1 MIATLKV
8 VIVLT
13 LVNGSV
19 YALLALG
26 LSLIFGVGRL
36 INMAHTAFFVVAAY
50 IMYYLFH
57 SLGWGVIP
65 SIAIAVVGT
74 AILGALCYLLLLN
87 RVRQHAQAVLL
98 ITVALA
104 MAFQEILNI
113 RFGSSYLTI
122 GPLIAGTKSIWGI
135 IIPNQY
141 LLIVGAVVVVLVI
154 TWLLLS
160 KTKLGMSIR
169 AVANDAEIAN
179 VLGINVS
186 RTLLIT
192 MGIASG
198 LAAVAAV
205 LEAPISVLYP
215 PMWMISLTPILVI
228 VVLGGLGSIKGS
240 IIGAY
245 IIALVEQVV
254 LNSRLSPSLVT
265 TFMLLAMVVVLVVR
279 PGGLFGIIL
288 EEEKL

>member
-1 MIATLKV
+1 
-8 VIVLT
+8 VIKLAIVQT

-50 IMYYLFH
+50 IMYLF
-57 SLGWGVIP
+57 SRQLGWGAP
-65 SIAIAVVGT
+65 ESIAITVVGI
-74 AILGALCYLLLLN
+74 ALLGALCYKLLIN

-104 MAFQEILNI
+104 MAFQELLYIG
-113 RFGSSYLTI
+113 FGSFYLSI
-122 GPLIAGTKSIWGI
+122 DPLIPGTIVVLGVI
-135 IIPNQY
+135 VPRQY
-141 LLIVGAVVVVLVI
+141 LLVIAAVAAVLI
-154 TWLLLS
+154 ILWLLLS
-160 KTKLGMSIR
+160 RTKLGVSIR
-169 AVANDAEIAN
+169 SVANDPEIAN
-179 VLGINVS
+179 VLGINVP

-192 MGIASG
+192 MSIATG

-205 LEAPISVLYP
+205 LVAPIWILYP
-215 PMWMISLTPILVI
+215 PMWMHALQIILVI

-254 LNSRLSPSLVT
+254 LISGISTHLVT
-265 TFMLLAMVVVLVVR
+265 TFVLLAMVVVLVVR
-279 PGGLFGIIL
+279 PGGLFGIVL
-288 EEEKL
+288 EEERL

>member
-1 MIATLKV
+1 VAKLAI
-8 VIVLT
+8 IQT

-50 IMYYLFH
+50 ILYYFTRQ
-57 SLGWGVIP
+57 LGWGAAE
-65 SIAIAVVGT
+65 SIAITVVGIV
-74 AILGALCYLLLLN
+74 ILGALVYKLLIN

-104 MAFQEILNI
+104 MAFQELLYIG
-113 RFGSSYLTI
+113 FGSFYRSVD
-122 GPLIAGTKSIWGI
+122 PLIGGTVTVWGI
-135 IIPNQY
+135 IVPRQY
-141 LLIVGAVVVVLVI
+141 LLVIGAVVAVLVI
-154 TWLLLS
+154 LALLLS
-160 KTKLGMSIR
+160 RTKTGISIR
-169 AVANDAEIAN
+169 AVANDSEIAN
-179 VLGINVS
+179 VLGINVA

-192 MGIASG
+192 MCMATG

-205 LEAPISVLYP
+205 LVAPIWILYP
-215 PMWMISLTPILVI
+215 PMWMHTLTIILVV

-240 IIGAY
+240 IIGAF

-254 LNSRLSPSLVT
+254 LISGISTHLVD
-265 TFMLLAMVVVLVVR
+265 TFVLLAMVIVLAVR
-279 PGGLFGIIL
+279 PGGLFGIVL
-288 EEEKL
+288 EEERL

>member
-1 MIATLKV
+1 MNTL
-8 VIVLT
+8 VIVMT
-13 LVNGSV
+13 LVNGSA

-50 IMYYLFH
+50 GMYYFTRQ
-57 SLGWGVIP
+57 LGWGPVESIVIT
-65 SIAIAVVGT
+65 VVGT
-74 AILGALCYLLLLN
+74 ALLGALTYKFLIN

-104 MAFQEILNI
+104 MAFQELLYIG
-113 RFGSSYLTI
+113 FGSFYLSI
-122 GPLIAGTKSIWGI
+122 DPLVSGKIDILGVT
-135 IIPNQY
+135 IPNQY
-141 LLIVGAVVVVLVI
+141 LLVIGGVAVVIIALG
-154 TWLLLS
+154 LLLS
-160 KTKLGMSIR
+160 RTKLGISIR

-179 VLGINVS
+179 VLGINVP
-186 RTLLIT
+186 RTLLLT
-192 MGIASG
+192 MSMATA

-205 LEAPISVLYP
+205 LVAPVWIFHP
-215 PMWMISLTPILVI
+215 PLWMITLSTILVI

-254 LNSRLSPSLVT
+254 IFAGISTHLIT
-265 TFMLLAMVVVLVVR
+265 TFMLLAMVIVLAVR
-279 PGGLFGIIL
+279 PGGLFGIVL
-288 EEEKL
+288 EEERL

>member
-1 MIATLKV
+1 VIKL

-13 LVNGSV
+13 LVNGSA

-50 IMYYLFH
+50 IMYYFIH
-57 SLGWGVIP
+57 NLGWG
-65 SIAIAVVGT
+65 AIATIVVTVVGT
-74 AILGALCYLLLLN
+74 ALLGALCYMLLIN

-104 MAFQEILNI
+104 MAFQEILYI
-113 RFGSSYLTI
+113 RFGSYYQTI
-122 GPLIAGTKSIWGI
+122 DPLIPGTKLLWGI
-135 IIPNQY
+135 IVPNQY
-141 LLIVGAVVVVLVI
+141 LLVIGAVAVVLI
-154 TWLLLS
+154 ILWLLLS
-160 KTKLGMSIR
+160 KTKLGIATR

-179 VLGINVS
+179 VLGINVP

-192 MGIASG
+192 MSIATA

-205 LEAPISVLYP
+205 LIGPVWLLYP
-215 PMWMISLTPILVI
+215 PLWSITLTTVLVI

-254 LNSRLSPSLVT
+254 LAANISPNLVT
-265 TFMLLAMVVVLVVR
+265 TFILLAMIIVLVVR

-288 EEEKL
+288 EEERL

>member
-1 MIATLKV
+1 
-8 VIVLT
+8 VIKLVIILT
-13 LVNGSV
+13 LVNGSA

-50 IMYYLFH
+50 IMYYFIH
-57 SLGWGVIP
+57 NLGWG
-65 SIAIAVVGT
+65 AIATIVVTVVGT
-74 AILGALCYLLLLN
+74 ALLGALCYMLLIN

-104 MAFQEILNI
+104 MAFQEILYI
-113 RFGSSYLTI
+113 RFGSYYQTI
-122 GPLIAGTKSIWGI
+122 DPLIPGTKLLWGI
-135 IIPNQY
+135 IVPNQY
-141 LLIVGAVVVVLVI
+141 LLVIGAVAVVLI
-154 TWLLLS
+154 ILWLLLS
-160 KTKLGMSIR
+160 KTKLGIATR

-179 VLGINVS
+179 VLGINVP

-192 MGIASG
+192 MSIATA

-205 LEAPISVLYP
+205 LIGPVWLLYP
-215 PMWMISLTPILVI
+215 PLWSITLTTVLVI

-254 LNSRLSPSLVT
+254 LAANISPNLVT
-265 TFMLLAMVVVLVVR
+265 TFILLAMIIVLVVR

-288 EEEKL
+288 EEERL